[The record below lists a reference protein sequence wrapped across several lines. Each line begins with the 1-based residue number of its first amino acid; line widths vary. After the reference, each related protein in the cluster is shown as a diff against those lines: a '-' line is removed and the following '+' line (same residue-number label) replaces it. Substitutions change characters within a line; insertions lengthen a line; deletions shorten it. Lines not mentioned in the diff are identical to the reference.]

1 MTSTDSTPS
10 APKLPEEVIGLIPA
24 GGRATRLAPLPMSK
38 ELYPVGF
45 QEIPGK
51 GSRPKVVGQYL
62 LERMQLAG
70 VRKVFFILRSG
81 KWDIPSYFSNG
92 SQLGLDLGY
101 LIMGTPFGVPYTLD
115 QAYPFVKNARIALGF
130 PDILF
135 SPQEMFQ
142 QLLTHQT
149 ETNADVV
156 LGMVPAQPGQI
167 GGMVDF
173 DETGRVHQILEKPK
187 ETDLTHIWC
196 AAVWAPSFTQFL
208 HERVAPV
215 LEAYAESGAEP
226 EQELPIGDVIAGA
239 IAAGLNVQAVPFP
252 NGEFLDVGI
261 AQNLAKAVQHF
272 AQQVSEQPDPP
283 LSF

>member
-1 MTSTDSTPS
+1 MASTDSTPS
-10 APKLPEEVIGLIPA
+10 TPNLPDEVIGLIPA

-45 QEIPGK
+45 QALPGK

-70 VRKVFFILRSG
+70 IRKVFFILRSG
-81 KWDIPSYFSNG
+81 KWDIPSYFGNG
-92 SQLGLDLGY
+92 SQLSLDLGY

-115 QAYPFVKNARIALGF
+115 QAYPFVQNARIALGF

-142 QLLTHQT
+142 QLLEHQT
-149 ETNADVV
+149 ETKADVV

-167 GGMVDF
+167 GGMIDF
-173 DETGRVHQILEKPK
+173 DQTGRVRQILEKPK

-208 HERVAPV
+208 HEQVAPV
-215 LEAYAESGAEP
+215 LEAYAATGAEP
-226 EQELPIGDVIAGA
+226 EKELPIGDVIEGA
-239 IAAGLNVQAVPFP
+239 IAAGLKVQAIPFP
-252 NGEFLDVGI
+252 DGEFLDVGI
-261 AQNLAKAVQHF
+261 AQNLAKAIQHF
-272 AQQVSEQPDPP
+272 AQHVSDPADPP
-283 LSF
+283 LRF